1 MNQSTTKFVSNGT
14 SHLAVHL
21 FALNY
26 REVDTL
32 SCQPEVVWVF
42 VTHTAYLWKQVKR
55 KIEHTD

>member
-1 MNQSTTKFVSNGT
+1 MSQSTTKIVSNGT
-14 SHLAVHL
+14 FHLAAQL

-32 SCQPEVVWVF
+32 SCQPEVVWAF

-55 KIEHTD
+55 KI